1 MAEDD
6 RKRLRDGGDHEEAE
20 DGERASKNQKAIRI
34 LKKS

>member
-1 MAEDD
+1 MAEED
-6 RKRLRDGGDHEEAE
+6 RKRLRDGGHHEEAE